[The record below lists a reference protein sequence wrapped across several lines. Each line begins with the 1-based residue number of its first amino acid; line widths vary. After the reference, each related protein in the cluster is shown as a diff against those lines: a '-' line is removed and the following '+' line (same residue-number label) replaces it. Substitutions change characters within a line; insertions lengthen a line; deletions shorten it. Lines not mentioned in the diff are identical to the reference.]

1 MTQMVTALK
10 CTSPMFL
17 IESTIKGDKMSF
29 ASKINQASLG
39 TNRRGLLKG
48 IAGVAATTMVPGIV
62 LAQSASKVSMKIAIT
77 LPDSH
82 PTPAAL
88 KAACAEIL
96 KESNGR
102 LSIDVYSS
110 GQLGSDTDTL
120 SQVRSGAIDF
130 VCTAGSI
137 YGNLIP
143 VASINSIAFAFPDY
157 ATVWKAMDGD
167 LGAHMKAAFDKAN
180 LVQVGKAFD
189 HGFRQITH
197 STKPITSPKDMVG
210 MKIRVPA
217 TPLWTSM
224 FKALDAAPASV
235 PIGELYTALQTKV
248 VDGQENALPTID
260 AVKLYEVQKYCSYT
274 SHMWEY
280 FSLVGNKR
288 SWNALPEDLRAL
300 ATRIFEAHALKQR
313 VAHDALNATL
323 ETKLKG
329 QGMQFNK
336 VDTKPFR
343 DILQKSTYYVD
354 WQKKFGPEAW
364 ALLEKYSGK
373 LA

>member
-1 MTQMVTALK
+1 MSNA
-10 CTSPMFL
+10 
-17 IESTIKGDKMSF
+17 IK
-29 ASKINQASLG
+29 
-39 TNRRGLLKG
+39 RRNLLKG
-48 IAGVAATTMVPGIV
+48 LAGVAVTAMAPGFAF
-62 LAQSASKVSMKIAIT
+62 AQNAGKFNMKIAIT
-77 LPDSH
+77 LPESH
-82 PTPAAL
+82 PTPIAL
-88 KAACAEIL
+88 KAACAEIQ
-96 KESNGR
+96 KETNGR
-102 LSIDVYSS
+102 LNIDVYTS

-137 YGNLIP
+137 YGNLVP
-143 VASINSIAFAFPDY
+143 AASINCIAFAFTDY
-157 ATVWKAMDGD
+157 ATVWNAMDGD
-167 LGAHMKAAFDKAN
+167 LGAYMRASFDKFN
-180 LVQVGKAFD
+180 LVQVGKVFD

-197 STKPITSPKDMVG
+197 STKPIITPKDLVG

-224 FKALDAAPASV
+224 FKGLDASPASV

-260 AVKLYEVQKYCSYT
+260 AVKLYEVQKFCSYT

-280 FSLVGNKR
+280 FALVGNKR
-288 SWNALPEDLRAL
+288 VWNALPEDLRAI
-300 ATRIFEAHALKQR
+300 ATKIFETNAIKQR
-313 VAHDALNATL
+313 AAHNTLNSTL
-323 ETKLKG
+323 EAKLKT
-329 QGMQFNK
+329 QGLQFNQ

-343 DILQKSTYYVD
+343 DLLQKSGYYVD
-354 WQKKFGPEAW
+354 WQKKFGSESW

>member
-1 MTQMVTALK
+1 MT
-10 CTSPMFL
+10 FD
-17 IESTIKGDKMSF
+17 STIQSKGFTAK
-29 ASKINQASLG
+29 
-39 TNRRGLLKG
+39 RRDLLKG
-48 IAGVAATTMVPGIV
+48 IAGVASATMVPG
-62 LAQSASKVSMKIAIT
+62 LAMAQGAGKITMKIAIT
-77 LPDSH
+77 LPESH
-82 PTPAAL
+82 PTPVAL

-102 LSIDVYSS
+102 LSIDVYAS

-157 ATVWKAMDGD
+157 ATVWKAMDGE
-167 LGAHMKAAFDKAN
+167 LGGHMKAAFDKAN
-180 LVQVGKAFD
+180 LVQVGKVFD

-197 STKPITSPKDMVG
+197 SSKPITSPKDLVG

-224 FKALDAAPASV
+224 FKALDAAPATV

-280 FSLVGNKR
+280 FSLVGNKKN
-288 SWNALPEDLRAL
+288 WTALPDDLRAL

-313 VAHDALNATL
+313 AAHDVLNATL

-343 DILQKSTYYVD
+343 EILQKSTYYVE

-364 ALLEKYSGK
+364 GLLEKYSGK

>member
-1 MTQMVTALK
+1 
-10 CTSPMFL
+10 
-17 IESTIKGDKMSF
+17 
-29 ASKINQASLG
+29 
-39 TNRRGLLKG
+39 
-48 IAGVAATTMVPGIV
+48 
-62 LAQSASKVSMKIAIT
+62 MKIAIT
-77 LPDSH
+77 LPESH
-82 PTPAAL
+82 PTPTAL

-102 LSIDVYSS
+102 LNIDVYTS

-120 SQVRSGAIDF
+120 SQVRSGSIDF

-137 YGNLIP
+137 YGNLVP

-157 ATVWKAMDGD
+157 ATVWRAMDGD
-167 LGAHMKAAFDKAN
+167 LGGHMRAAFDKFN
-180 LVQVGKAFD
+180 LVQVGKVFD

-197 STKPITSPKDMVG
+197 SSKPITSVKDMAG

-217 TPLWTSM
+217 TALWTSM
-224 FKALDAAPASV
+224 FKGLDASPATV

-280 FSLVGNKR
+280 FALVAGKR
-288 SWNALPEDLRAL
+288 SWSALPDDLKAL
-300 ATRIFEAHALKQR
+300 VSRVFDSHALKQR
-313 VAHDALNATL
+313 AAHDTLNTSL
-323 ETKLKG
+323 ESKLKAS
-329 QGMQFNK
+329 GMQFNR

-343 DILQKSTYYVD
+343 DLLQKSGYYVE

-364 ALLEKYSGK
+364 GLLEKYSGK

>member
-1 MTQMVTALK
+1 MSINFTANKSAFDLVK
-10 CTSPMFL
+10 S
-17 IESTIKGDKMSF
+17 
-29 ASKINQASLG
+29 
-39 TNRRGLLKG
+39 NRRDLLKG
-48 IAGVAATTMVPGIV
+48 IAGIAATTMVPGAV
-62 LAQSASKVSMKIAIT
+62 FAQAASKFNLKIAIT

-82 PTPAAL
+82 PTPVAL
-88 KAACAEIL
+88 KAACAEIQ
-96 KESNGR
+96 KASNGR
-102 LSIDVYSS
+102 LNIDVYPS
-110 GQLGSDTDTL
+110 GQLGSDTDAL

-137 YGNLIP
+137 YGNLTP
-143 VASINSIAFAFPDY
+143 GASINSIGFAFPDY

-167 LGAHMKAAFDKAN
+167 LGAFIRSSFDKVN
-180 LVQVGKAFD
+180 LIQVGQAFD

-197 STKPITSPKDMVG
+197 SSKPIVTPNDLVG

-224 FKALDAAPASV
+224 FKGLGASPASV

-260 AVKLYEVQKYCSYT
+260 AVKLYEVQKYCSST

-280 FSLVGNKR
+280 FALVGNKKN
-288 SWNALPEDLRAL
+288 WNALPEDLRLL
-300 ATRIFEAHALKQR
+300 ATRIFDAHAVKQR
-313 VAHDALNATL
+313 TAHDALNATL

-329 QGMQFNK
+329 QGMQFNR

-343 DILQKSTYYVD
+343 ELLQKSGYYVE

>member
-1 MTQMVTALK
+1 MQPSDL
-10 CTSPMFL
+10 
-17 IESTIKGDKMSF
+17 STMSNAIK
-29 ASKINQASLG
+29 
-39 TNRRGLLKG
+39 RRNVLKG
-48 IAGVAATTMVPGIV
+48 LAGVAVTAMAPGFAF
-62 LAQSASKVSMKIAIT
+62 AQNAGKFNMKIAIT
-77 LPDSH
+77 LPESH
-82 PTPAAL
+82 PTPIAL
-88 KAACAEIL
+88 KAACAEIQ
-96 KESNGR
+96 KETNGR
-102 LSIDVYSS
+102 LNIDVYTS

-137 YGNLIP
+137 YGNLVP
-143 VASINSIAFAFPDY
+143 AASINCIAFAFTDY
-157 ATVWKAMDGD
+157 ATVWNAMDGD
-167 LGAHMKAAFDKAN
+167 LGAYMRASFDKFN
-180 LVQVGKAFD
+180 LVQVGKVFD

-197 STKPITSPKDMVG
+197 STKPIITPKDLVG

-224 FKALDAAPASV
+224 FKGLDASPASV

-260 AVKLYEVQKYCSYT
+260 AVKLYEVQKFCSYT

-280 FSLVGNKR
+280 FALVGNKR
-288 SWNALPEDLRAL
+288 VWNALPEDLRAI
-300 ATRIFEAHALKQR
+300 TTKIFEANAIKQR
-313 VAHDALNATL
+313 AAHNTLNSTL
-323 ETKLKG
+323 EAKLKT
-329 QGMQFNK
+329 QGLQFNQ

-343 DILQKSTYYVD
+343 DLLQKSGYYVD
-354 WQKKFGPEAW
+354 WQKKFGSEPW

>member
-1 MTQMVTALK
+1 MSFINFEGMNQLNDGMTGRRGALK
-10 CTSPMFL
+10 
-17 IESTIKGDKMSF
+17 
-29 ASKINQASLG
+29 
-39 TNRRGLLKG
+39 R
-48 IAGVAATTMVPGIV
+48 IAGVAVTSLVPGVV
-62 LAQSASKVSMKIAIT
+62 LAQGAGKFNLKIAIT
-77 LPDSH
+77 LPESH
-82 PTPAAL
+82 PTPTAL

-102 LSIDVYSS
+102 LNIEVYPS

-130 VCTAGSI
+130 ICTAGSI
-137 YGNLIP
+137 YGNLTP
-143 VASINSIAFAFPDY
+143 TAAINSIAFAFPDY
-157 ATVWKAMDGD
+157 AAVWKAMDGE
-167 LGAHMKAAFDKAN
+167 LGAHVRSAFDKVN
-180 LVQVGKAFD
+180 LVQVGRVFD

-197 STKPITSPKDMVG
+197 SSKPITTPKDLSG

-224 FKALDAAPASV
+224 FKGLDASPATV

-260 AVKLYEVQKYCSYT
+260 AIKLYEVQKYCSLT

-280 FSLVGNKR
+280 FALVGNKKN
-288 SWNALPEDLRAL
+288 WNALPEDLRQL
-300 ATRIFEAHALKQR
+300 ATRVIDTHVVKQR
-313 VAHDALNATL
+313 AAHDALNSTL
-323 ETKLKG
+323 EAKLKG
-329 QGMQFNK
+329 QGMQFNA

-343 DILQKSTYYVD
+343 EVLQKSGYYAE
-354 WQKKFGPEAW
+354 WQKKFGPETW
-364 ALLEKYSGK
+364 SLLEKYTAK

>member
-1 MTQMVTALK
+1 
-10 CTSPMFL
+10 
-17 IESTIKGDKMSF
+17 MSF
-29 ASKINQASLG
+29 NFKTSQKPQDSS
-39 TNRRGLLKG
+39 RREILMGM
-48 IAGVAATTMVPGIV
+48 AGVAATTLVPGAV
-62 LAQSASKVSMKIAIT
+62 LAQGTGKITMKIAIT
-77 LPDSH
+77 LPESH
-82 PTPAAL
+82 PTPVAL

-102 LSIDVYSS
+102 LSIDVYTN

-137 YGNLIP
+137 YGNLVP
-143 VASINSIAFAFPDY
+143 VAAINSIAFAFPDY

-167 LGAHMKAAFDKAN
+167 LGGHMRAAFDKFN
-180 LVQVGKAFD
+180 LVQVGKVFD
-189 HGFRQITH
+189 HGFRQIPH
-197 STKPITSPKDMVG
+197 STKPITSPKDLVG

-224 FKALDAAPASV
+224 FKGLDASPATV

-288 SWNALPEDLRAL
+288 SWNALPDDLRAL
-300 ATRIFEAHALKQR
+300 VTRVFESQALKQR
-313 VAHDALNATL
+313 TAHDTLNASL

-329 QGMQFNK
+329 QGMQFNRL
-336 VDTKPFR
+336 DTKPFR
-343 DILQKSTYYVD
+343 DLLQKSGYYVE